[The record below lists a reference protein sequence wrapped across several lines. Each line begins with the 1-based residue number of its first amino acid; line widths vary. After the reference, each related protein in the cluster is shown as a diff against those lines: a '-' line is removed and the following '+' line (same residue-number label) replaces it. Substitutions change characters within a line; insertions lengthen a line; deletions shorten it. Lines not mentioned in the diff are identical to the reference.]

1 MLRSNISTGIDI
13 KSPLPDTSISLA
25 RLPPGGVPDRVGG
38 ASCPPKIQLRQDPK
52 NTPLDSLTI
61 SGTNWVHAAFT
72 NARRKQRFPG
82 NYWHLAQF
90 RAWAEQAENTL
101 ICRRCAGVP
110 DENGEQDI
118 ISFSMPTNY
127 AFSQFAGK
135 KNQAL
140 VYSFAEA
147 ISGHSGISGASL
159 VWFVTL
165 TVPHGIQGD
174 YVDMVRTVEA
184 LRAGWSGVRRYLNR
198 WGCRFL
204 RVIEPGG
211 KRGYPHYHLVV
222 VGLTARTAEQLRDRW
237 LAVVPGAVAAAQKI
251 EVVKDIENLGA
262 YLTKTLGY
270 VAKQWDDRRDN
281 EHWWHYQ
288 ELRYRMRIRDI
299 AMDAKS
305 RKYISEKYQDPASGL
320 CCCGETKINWDWGDE

>member
-1 MLRSNISTGIDI
+1 MLQSNNSTGIDI
-13 KSPLPDTSISLA
+13 KPILPSTSISQLS
-25 RLPPGGVPDRVGG
+25 VPDGRGVSPGDLRQ
-38 ASCPPKIQLRQDPK
+38 KIQLLQDPK
-52 NTPLDSLTI
+52 KDLLDSLTI
-61 SGTNWVHAAFT
+61 SRTNATHAAFT
-72 NARRKQRFPG
+72 CARQKQRFPG
-82 NYWHLAQF
+82 NYWHLDQF
-90 RAWAEQAENTL
+90 RAWAQQAENTV
-101 ICRRCAGVP
+101 ICQRCAGVP
-110 DENGEQDI
+110 DENGQQDI

-147 ISGHSGISGASL
+147 ISGHSGISGAPL

-165 TVPHGIQGD
+165 TVPHGIRGD

-184 LRAGWSGVRRYLNR
+184 LRAGWSGVARYLNR
-198 WGCRFL
+198 WGCRYI

-211 KRGYPHYHLVV
+211 KRGYPHYHLIIT
-222 VGLTARTAEQLRDRW
+222 GLTLKTSEQLLSRW
-237 LAVVPGAVAAAQKI
+237 LHVVPGAVAAAQKI
-251 EVVKDIENLGA
+251 EVVQDINNLGA

-270 VAKQWDDRRDN
+270 VAKQWDEKRDSV
-281 EHWWHYQ
+281 HWWHYQ

-305 RKYISEKYQDPASGL
+305 RKYISEKYKNPVSGL
-320 CCCGETKINWDWGDE
+320 CCCGETKINWGDE

>member
-1 MLRSNISTGIDI
+1 MLRSNILTGIDI

-147 ISGHSGISGASL
+147 ITGLPGLAGAPL
-159 VWFVTL
+159 VHFITL
-165 TVPHGIQGD
+165 TVPHGLAGS
-174 YVDMVRTVEA
+174 YGDMVQTVEA
-184 LRAGWSGVRRYLNR
+184 LRAGWSGIRRYLNR
-198 WGCRFL
+198 WGCRYL

-211 KRGYPHYHLVV
+211 KRGYPHYHLIVL
-222 VGLTARTAEQLRDRW
+222 GLTSVTAEQLLGRW
-237 LAVVPGAVAAAQKI
+237 VSIVPGALRKAQDVQ
-251 EVVKDIENLGA
+251 EVQDIRGSHGLLQAILGRV
-262 YLTKTLGY
+262 LIL
-270 VAKQWDDRRDN
+270 V
-281 EHWWHYQ
+281 
-288 ELRYRMRIRDI
+288 
-299 AMDAKS
+299 
-305 RKYISEKYQDPASGL
+305 P
-320 CCCGETKINWDWGDE
+320 

>member
-1 MLRSNISTGIDI
+1 MLQPYYTPDEQI
-13 KSPLPDTSISLA
+13 KSAEQTESSTSQTPPILPRSPL
-25 RLPPGGVPDRVGG
+25 GGGRGLGG
-38 ASCPPKIQLRQDPK
+38 RSS
-52 NTPLDSLTI
+52 PLDSLTI
-61 SGTNWVHAAFT
+61 SGTNSVKSAFR

-90 RAWAEQAENTL
+90 RAWAEQAENTV
-101 ICRRCAGVP
+101 ICRRCVGVP

-127 AFSQFAGK
+127 AFATYAGK
-135 KNQAL
+135 RNQGL

-147 ISGHSGISGASL
+147 ISGHTGVSGAPL
-159 VWFVTL
+159 VHFVTL
-165 TVPHGIQGD
+165 TVPHGIKGD
-174 YVDMVRTVEA
+174 YVDMVQTVQA
-184 LRAGWSGVRRYLNR
+184 LRAGWSGIRRYLNR

-211 KRGYPHYHLVV
+211 KRGYPHYHLVI
-222 VGLTARTAEQLRDRW
+222 VGLTPQRAEQLLQRW
-237 LAVVPGAVAAAQKI
+237 VAVVPGAAAAAQDI
-251 EVVKDIENLGA
+251 QEVRDIENLGA

-288 ELRYRMRIRDI
+288 ELRYRLGIRDI
-299 AMDAKS
+299 AMDSRTRAYIAAKYKS
-305 RKYISEKYQDPASGL
+305 PVAGL
-320 CCCGETKINWDWGDE
+320 CCCGEIKINWDWGDE